1 MRGMSRR
8 EFVERTSR
16 MALLFGLGGPLL
28 AACGD
33 DDDGDA
39 GGGGGTATIPLAR
52 LDAPITLPDNEASA
66 IDSGL
71 DPETGTLR
79 VFTYPD
85 YLNPES
91 IAAFEEQYGVGIEQ
105 SPYETEAQLLS
116 GLQNPSFAYDVVVG
130 ATTHG
135 LPRFVVGNLVQ
146 PLNHDY
152 LSNFSNVLPS
162 LQDPYYDNGSK
173 YSAPYVVYTTGIAY
187 RRDVID
193 DSAFAGDDAWQLM
206 WDPANRG
213 FVGVIDDARDALTLA
228 MYSRGVTDTNTEDQE
243 VIDAA
248 ASDLAALVQATN
260 ARFDI
265 LAYQKIPEGT
275 SHINQAWSGDMLSAQ
290 YYLPEGTGVDVL
302 GYWAPERTTVA
313 NDFFVVPARSE
324 RPVLAHLFID
334 FLLDPA
340 NAELNFE
347 FVGYQP
353 ALVTPSP
360 DELIAAELVPAHLVT
375 ALVSDAQVANG
386 FRLDALA
393 PDVQQMWEDAYQR
406 VKAG

>member
-1 MRGMSRR
+1 LTNGMSRR
-8 EFVERTSR
+8 QFVERSGR
-16 MALLFGLGGPLL
+16 MALLLGMGGSLV

-33 DDDGDA
+33 DDDGGSD
-39 GGGGGTATIPLAR
+39 GSTATFPLAR
-52 LDAPITLPDNEASA
+52 IDSPLTLPDNEAEA
-66 IDSGL
+66 IASGL
-71 DPETGTLR
+71 QQETGTLR

-85 YLNPES
+85 YLNPE
-91 IAAFEEQYGVGIEQ
+91 AVDVFAQQYGVTIEE

-116 GLQNPSFAYDVVVG
+116 GLQNPSFTYDVVVG
-130 ATTHG
+130 ATTLG

-152 LSNFSNVLPS
+152 LTNFDNILPS
-162 LQDPYYDNGSK
+162 LQDPYYDQGSK
-173 YSAPYVVYTTGIAY
+173 YSIPYTVYTTGLAY

-193 DSAFAGDDAWQLM
+193 DSAFAGDDAWGLM
-206 WDPANRG
+206 WDPTYRG
-213 FVGVIDDARDALTLA
+213 YVGIIDDARDALTLG
-228 MYSRGVTDTNTEDQE
+228 MYYRGVTETNTDDQSI
-243 VIDAA
+243 IDAA
-248 ASDLAALVQATN
+248 ADDIAELVANTS
-260 ARFDI
+260 ARIDI

-275 SHINQAWSGDMLSAQ
+275 SHINQAWSGDMLNAQ

-340 NAELNFE
+340 NALLNFE

-353 ALVTPSP
+353 ALVTPSA
-360 DELIAAELVPAHLVT
+360 DELIADEYVPEQLVS
-375 ALVSDAQVANG
+375 ALVSDAQVENG
-386 FRLDALA
+386 YRLDALA
-393 PDVQQMWEDAYQR
+393 PDVQQLWEDAFQR

>member
-1 MRGMSRR
+1 MSRR
-8 EFVERTSR
+8 QFVERSGR
-16 MALLFGLGGPLL
+16 MALLFGLGGSLVT
-28 AACGD
+28 ACGD
-33 DDDGDA
+33 DDGDA
-39 GGGGGTATIPLAR
+39 DGGEQGTATLPLAR
-52 LDAPITLPDNEASA
+52 LDAPITLPDNNASA

-71 DPETGTLR
+71 EPETGTLS
-79 VFTYPD
+79 VFTYPE
-85 YLNPES
+85 YLNPDA
-91 IAAFEEQYGVGIEQ
+91 IAAFETQYGVTIEE
-105 SPYETEAQLLS
+105 SPYETEAQLLA
-116 GLQNPSFAYDVVVG
+116 GLQNPSFTYDVVVG
-130 ATTHG
+130 ATTLG
-135 LPRFVVGNLVQ
+135 LPRFVVGNLIQ

-152 LSNFSNVLPS
+152 LTNFGNVLPS
-162 LQDPYYDNGSK
+162 LQDPYYDGGSK
-173 YSAPYVVYTTGIAY
+173 YSAPYVVYTTGVAY
-187 RRDVID
+187 RRDVLD
-193 DSAFAGDDAWQLM
+193 EGAFAGDDAWSLM

-213 FVGVIDDARDALTLA
+213 FVGVIDDARDALTMA
-228 MYSRGVTDTNTEDQE
+228 MYYRGVTETNTDDQA

-248 ASDLAALVQATN
+248 ASDLAELVQATN

-275 SHINQAWSGDMLSAQ
+275 SHINQAWSGDMLTAQ
-290 YYLPEGTGVDVL
+290 YYLPEGTQVDVL

-313 NDFFVVPARSE
+313 NDFFVVPARSA

-340 NAELNFE
+340 NAQLNFE

-386 FRLDALA
+386 YRLDALA